1 MRLTHVV
8 LCVAMGCSLAENAEL
23 QNPPKRNLRS
33 TSAVPMRAGTLLKV
47 DANRS
52 FIWVWLFWILS
63 VVWSPRTCK
72 SKFLRRAFFVFLFF
86 LFFKEATDSE
96 SYWQTVCPDW
106 VGVFRILLCYSFI
119 HSGALFSKSPWNRI
133 RNSACWTSVT
143 CFLQVSYGLM
153 QGLIRP
159 TPSGH

>member
-1 MRLTHVV
+1 MRLTHAV

-23 QNPPKRNLRS
+23 ENPPKRNLRS

-72 SKFLRRAFFVFLFF
+72 SKILRRAFFFLFF
-86 LFFKEATDSE
+86 FCFLKAATDSE

-106 VGVFRILLCYSFI
+106 VEVFRILLCYPFRCT
-119 HSGALFSKSPWNRI
+119 FVKSLWNRI
-133 RNSACWTSVT
+133 RNSACCTSVT
-143 CFLQVSYGLM
+143 CCLQVSNGLM